1 MEIFKSYITKAQ
13 PINEANHRVG
23 IIKLPSYAKQ
33 FLDGLE
39 SSVMDPAEVVA
50 EVIGL
55 YANTPQAGG
64 DFFDELSDAFA
75 KRKIKI

>member
-1 MEIFKSYITKAQ
+1 MEIFKSYKTKAQ
-13 PINEANHRVG
+13 PVNEVNHRVG
-23 IIKLPSYAKQ
+23 NIKLPSYAKQ

-55 YANTPQAGG
+55 YANTPQAGD
-64 DFFDELSDAFA
+64 DFFDELADAFA